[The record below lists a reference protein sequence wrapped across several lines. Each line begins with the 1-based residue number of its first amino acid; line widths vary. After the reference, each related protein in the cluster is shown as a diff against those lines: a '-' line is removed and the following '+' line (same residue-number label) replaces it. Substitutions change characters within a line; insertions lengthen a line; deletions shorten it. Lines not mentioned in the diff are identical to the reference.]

1 MELGVTFDVTSSH
14 RNRLF
19 RFKIVGVTVTLRGP
33 SNRVQEI
40 SLRIKFNYIINRLGS
55 ILYLELRSE

>member
-19 RFKIVGVTVTLRGP
+19 RFKIVAVTVTLHES

-40 SLRIKFNYIINRLGS
+40 SLRINLKFNYIINK
-55 ILYLELRSE
+55 